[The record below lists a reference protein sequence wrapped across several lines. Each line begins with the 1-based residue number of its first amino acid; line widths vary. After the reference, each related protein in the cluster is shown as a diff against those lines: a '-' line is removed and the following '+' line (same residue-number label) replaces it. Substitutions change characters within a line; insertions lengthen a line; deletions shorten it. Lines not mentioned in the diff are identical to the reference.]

1 MRLSTLGLAVVL
13 AVSTTAFAAE
23 PLQLLFQDRP
33 PYYTSNTDGTKGGLV
48 SGPVEKALTR
58 AGIPFTWVHSS
69 GKGQIETVRR
79 GGEVVCTPG
88 WFKKPEREEFAKFSD
103 PVYRDRPQ
111 VVIAR
116 TDSRDVF
123 GHRTLAARFADKQLR
138 FGAKT
143 GYSYGP
149 FADDL
154 IQAKKPPMVRTTQD
168 VGGLVRMLLGGR
180 FDYILGARGIR
191 EPGRSSGH
199 RRRGHRRHRDDRH
212 PARQQALPD
221 VFEGRRRRDHR
232 QVQRSAGCRP
242 SGDARPI
249 IHVVFYAC
257 AASGS
262 ALERPVGT
270 LGRSFMGR
278 TRRGACGA

>member
-123 GHRTLAARFADKQLR
+123 GHRTLAAPEEFESLADRLGIAGEDIAAIEMTDIPPGNKRYLMCSKDVADGIIDRFNEALAAGR
-138 FGAKT
+138 
-143 GYSYGP
+143 
-149 FADDL
+149 
-154 IQAKKPPMVRTTQD
+154 QA
-168 VGGLVRMLLGGR
+168 
-180 FDYILGARGIR
+180 
-191 EPGRSSGH
+191 
-199 RRRGHRRHRDDRH
+199 
-212 PARQQALPD
+212 
-221 VFEGRRRRDHR
+221 
-232 QVQRSAGCRP
+232 
-242 SGDARPI
+242 
-249 IHVVFYAC
+249 
-257 AASGS
+257 
-262 ALERPVGT
+262 T
-270 LGRSFMGR
+270 LGQ
-278 TRRGACGA
+278 